1 MKLEIQ
7 HVACGYGKKVVVQD
21 LSVEV
26 NSGEVLC
33 ILGPNGVGK
42 TTFFKTVM
50 DFLPPISGEIRL
62 NGECI
67 QPWSRKKLARHLGY
81 VPQAHIPP
89 FPFSVMD
96 VVSMGRTAHLNA
108 FSSPSAKDLDASY
121 AALEQLGVGK
131 LSERIY
137 TELSGGERQMV
148 LIARAL
154 AQKPDFLLMDEPTSN
169 LDFGNQVRVLK
180 CIDSL
185 VKSGLAVIMT
195 SHAPDHAFLCRAKVA
210 LLYRENRI
218 DVGSADEVITEKNL
232 RSAYGVDVKVADIG
246 IPGGLRLKTCI
257 PLLHSVP
264 VDPWESFRAA
274 LSAEH
279 RPSECLI
286 EACR

>member
-1 MKLEIQ
+1 MRLEVQKI
-7 HVACGYGKKVVVQD
+7 ACGYAEKTIVSN
-21 LSVEV
+21 LSAEVE
-26 NSGEVLC
+26 SGEVLC

-42 TTFFKTVM
+42 TTFFKTIM
-50 DFLPPISGEIRL
+50 GFLPPISGEIRL

-67 QPWSRKKLARHLGY
+67 QPWSQKKRAHHFGY

-89 FPFSVMD
+89 FPFSVLD
-96 VVSMGRTAHLNA
+96 VVSMGRTAHLSA
-108 FSSPSAKDLDASY
+108 FSSPSVKDLEASY
-121 AALEQLGVGK
+121 AALEQLGVGE

-154 AQKPDFLLMDEPTSN
+154 VQKPDFLLMDEPTSN

-180 CIDSL
+180 CIDAL

-195 SHAPDHAFLCRAKVA
+195 SHAPDHAFFCRAKVA
-210 LLYRENRI
+210 LLYGENRI
-218 DVGSADEVITEKNL
+218 DVGSADKVITERNL

-246 IPGGLRLKTCI
+246 VPGGLRLKTCV

-264 VDPWESFRAA
+264 TDPWNLFVA
-274 LSAEH
+274 
-279 RPSECLI
+279 PSLLNHTL
-286 EACR
+286 RNFL